1 MHTNAGSVN
10 MDITE
15 TKTLQGNLQVNAVTD
30 LGSVNVGL
38 VVMMVLEQK
47 LFLRPT

>member
-1 MHTNAGSVN
+1 MKFNVEGNNTVDLHSNAGSVT
-10 MDITE
+10 MDITQ

-38 VVMMVLEQK
+38 H
-47 LFLRPT
+47 R